1 VAIIHVSS
9 GDGGR
14 REIPVK
20 VYGDG
25 FASLDRG
32 EQYGS
37 MAKKLSGE
45 ASEALLRGRRDA
57 YDDIKQREYE
67 CHMKAIGEYSA
78 VLDGLKDKVR
88 MGEKMVAESLGAV
101 RRDSADIAKPL
112 REMARTLFLLGDEYL
127 DIGNVARSTA
137 CYYRSMKAYE
147 KLGLDYLTAFAA
159 ERAAYGMEAL
169 GRGSNAFKYR
179 VTAAAE
185 YDKAAERY
193 FERGMLRLA
202 GALSKAADDVLFG
215 IEGKEA
221 KAFDDMNARQKEI
234 RDIVADDGGGYNGR
248 IDRQSLEDNALLA
261 ETAKKAADRGDIR
274 EAAVLYEDLILGM
287 ELFANKISMQI
298 FEAREPSDIAKIDQL
313 MKKEETDRLIIKQVR
328 QMLDEIYDRI
338 IEDEGFR
345 GIHRGHVTEGK
356 SAAEIWKERKDRNLE
371 MLKHS

>member
-1 VAIIHVSS
+1 MAIIHVSS

-25 FASLDRG
+25 FASLGRG

>member
-1 VAIIHVSS
+1 MAIIHVSS

-137 CYYRSMKAYE
+137 CYYRSMNAYE

>member
-1 VAIIHVSS
+1 MAIIHVSS

>member
-1 VAIIHVSS
+1 MATIHVSS

-37 MAKKLSGE
+37 MAKKLSRE

>member
-1 VAIIHVSS
+1 VAVIRVSS
-9 GDGGR
+9 DDGGR

-20 VYGDG
+20 VYGSS
-25 FASLDRG
+25 FASLGTG

-37 MAKKLSGE
+37 MAKKLSKE
-45 ASEALLRGRRDA
+45 ASEALLRGRKDA
-57 YDDIKQREYE
+57 YNDIKQREYE

-101 RRDSADIAKPL
+101 RRDSADVAKPL
-112 REMARTLFLLGDEYL
+112 REMARTFFLLGEEYL

-159 ERAAYGMEAL
+159 ERAAYGMEKL
-169 GRGSNAFKYR
+169 GRSSNAFKYR

-193 FERGMLRLA
+193 FERGMLKLA

-215 IEGKEA
+215 IEGREA
-221 KAFDDMNARQKEI
+221 KAFEDMNARQKGIME
-234 RDIVADDGGGYNGR
+234 IVANEGGGYSGR
-248 IDRQSLEDNALLA
+248 IDRQSVDDNALLA
-261 ETAKKAADRGDIR
+261 ETARKAAERGDIR

-287 ELFANKISMQI
+287 ELFADKISMQI
-298 FEAREPSDIAKIDQL
+298 FREGSPSEIAKLDQL

-338 IEDEGFR
+338 IEDEEFR

-356 SAAEIWKERKDRNLE
+356 SAAEIWKERKERNLE
-371 MLKHS
+371 MLRHS

>member
-1 VAIIHVSS
+1 MAIIHVSS

-37 MAKKLSGE
+37 MAKKLSRE

>member
-1 VAIIHVSS
+1 MAIIRVSS
-9 GDGGR
+9 DDGGMK
-14 REIPVK
+14 EIPVK
-20 VYGDG
+20 VYSRG
-25 FASLDRG
+25 FASLGEG
-32 EQYGS
+32 EQYGK
-37 MAKKLSGE
+37 MAKKLSKE

-57 YDDIKQREYE
+57 YDDIKQKEYE
-67 CHMKAIGEYSA
+67 CHMKAIGEYST
-78 VLDGLKDKVR
+78 VLEGLKEKVR

-101 RRDSADIAKPL
+101 RKDSADIAKPL
-112 REMARTLFLLGDEYL
+112 REMARAFFLLGDEYL
-127 DIGNVARSTA
+127 GIGNVARSTA

-169 GRGSNAFKYR
+169 GKDSNAFKYR

-215 IEGKEA
+215 IEGKE
-221 KAFDDMNARQKEI
+221 KNVFDEMNARQKEI
-234 RDIVADDGGGYNGR
+234 MDIVDKEGGGYSGR
-248 IDRQSLEDNALLA
+248 IDRQSIEDNALLA

-287 ELFANKISMQI
+287 ELFANKISVQI
-298 FEAREPSDIAKIDQL
+298 FEEGNASDIGRLDEL
-313 MKKEETDRLIIKQVR
+313 MKKEETDRMIIKQVR

-338 IEDEGFR
+338 IEDEAFR
-345 GIHRGHVTEGK
+345 GVHRGHVTEGK
-356 SAAEIWKERKDRNLE
+356 SPMEIWKERKERNLE
-371 MLKHS
+371 VLRHS

>member
-1 VAIIHVSS
+1 MAIIHVSS

-37 MAKKLSGE
+37 MAKKLSRE

-112 REMARTLFLLGDEYL
+112 REMARTFFLLGDEYL

>member
-1 VAIIHVSS
+1 MAIIHVSS

-25 FASLDRG
+25 FASLGRG

-37 MAKKLSGE
+37 MAKKLSRE

-159 ERAAYGMEAL
+159 ERAAYGMETL

-202 GALSKAADDVLFG
+202 GSLSKAADDVLFG

-221 KAFDDMNARQKEI
+221 NTLEDMNARQKEI
-234 RDIVADDGGGYNGR
+234 VDIIANEGGGYSGR

-261 ETAKKAADRGDIR
+261 ETAKKAADRGDMR

-298 FEAREPSDIAKIDQL
+298 FEAREPSDIARLDQL

-356 SAAEIWKERKDRNLE
+356 SAVEIWRERKDRNLE
-371 MLKHS
+371 MLRHS